1 MLVLQ
6 APQLQELLAELVS
19 IAPGVV
25 GVFGGALA
33 WPQAVAFEE
42 QGLLLLHLLL
52 LLPLLLLEVAPPVRR
67 DIAGDV
73 EKFWGNF
80 LLVTENARWQA
91 SLRG

>member
-42 QGLLLLHLLL
+42 QGLLLLQL